1 MKLPNMTY
9 LSADISE
16 KRKLLIFEDEDS
28 MQTILSAALLPEKY
42 ELTFVSTET
51 LNKPQLLT
59 PDLVLLDH
67 VLAPMPEQ
75 NSLCLQIKMLY
86 PAVPLVVISAYPL
99 SKFGQCQQYIDLF
112 IAKPFNLSCLLDGVE
127 SCFVT
132 D

>member
-1 MKLPNMTY
+1 MAYLPG
-9 LSADISE
+9 AIAE

-51 LNKPQLLT
+51 LGELKVSN

-75 NSLCLQIKMLY
+75 ESLCRQIKSFY
-86 PAVPLVVISAYPL
+86 PSIPLIVISAYPL
-99 SKFGQCQQYIDLF
+99 HKFGDCQKHIDLF
-112 IAKPFNLSCLLDGVE
+112 IAKPFNLSCFLDGVE
-127 SCFVT
+127 SCFVA